1 MSDFYAHDPDAG
13 PLDYS
18 IDFTGWLTA
27 GDSVATVAW
36 AVYPLGPA
44 LSGQSLASN
53 VATVNISG
61 GTMGAQYRVTASVT
75 TANGL
80 IDDRSIIIRCGQL

>member
-18 IDFTGWLTA
+18 IDFTDWLTA
-27 GDSVATVAW
+27 GDSVASVAW
-36 AVYPLGPA
+36 AIYPLGPT
-44 LSGQSLASN
+44 LSGQSLAAA
-53 VATVNISG
+53 VATVKISG
-61 GTMGAQYRVTASVT
+61 GTLGGQYRVTASVT

-80 IDDRSIIIRCGQL
+80 VDDRSIIIRCGHL